1 MGHSHHDA
9 ALMIMK
15 AMQPAS
21 GKLRRAATF
30 FYNHTARKIVYG
42 VERDI
47 KMGKNA
53 QGRKAL
59 DIHISKLLKTEE
71 I

>member
-1 MGHSHHDA
+1 MLHNHYDA
-9 ALMIMK
+9 DIIIMK
-15 AMQPAS
+15 ALQFAFS
-21 GKLRRAATF
+21 KLEQAITF
-30 FYNHTARKIVYG
+30 SYNNTARKIVYG

>member
-1 MGHSHHDA
+1 
-9 ALMIMK
+9 
-15 AMQPAS
+15 MQFVFR
-21 GKLRRAATF
+21 KLQQAITLS
-30 FYNHTARKIVYG
+30 NNNTVRKIVHD

-59 DIHISKLLKTEE
+59 DIHIFKLLKTER

>member
-1 MGHSHHDA
+1 
-9 ALMIMK
+9 
-15 AMQPAS
+15 MQFVFS
-21 GKLRRAATF
+21 KLWQAITLS
-30 FYNHTARKIVYG
+30 NKIVHG

-59 DIHISKLLKTEE
+59 DIHIFKLLKTER